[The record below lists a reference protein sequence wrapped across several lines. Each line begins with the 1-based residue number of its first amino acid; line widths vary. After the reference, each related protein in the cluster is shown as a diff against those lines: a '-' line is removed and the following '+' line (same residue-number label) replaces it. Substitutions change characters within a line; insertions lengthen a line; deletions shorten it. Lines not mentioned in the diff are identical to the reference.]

1 MDLDNKPTIWLVS
14 WNPKRTPDFDLDEV
28 FANNDV
34 IDWWKVPAMKSAK
47 VGDIVYLYASAP
59 QMAIRYKC
67 EIIDTDF
74 IIKDMPKN
82 EEALDENEKP
92 DETSCFLFKMIQGY
106 TYGYC
111 PLEKM
116 KEYGVKPTSLVGP
129 HRLKP
134 EEDEKIAEM
143 IDYLDH
149 VQTPDIDPNV
159 ILYGPPGTGK
169 TYNSVLYADAILD
182 LPVRSGGEELA
193 KALKMRRGMDYA
205 DMLADFNQHKAEA
218 GIFFVTF
225 HQSYGYEDFIEGIRP
240 VTEDGKISYVMQDGI
255 FKEACR
261 EARRLSDLPVVM
273 IIDEINRGNVSKI
286 FGELITLLEKSKRAG
301 AEEAMTAVLSGS
313 KEVFSVPKNLFII
326 GTMNTADRSIALMD
340 TALRRRFSFV
350 EMMPTPELLD
360 DVVVSSDSVQV
371 NVGELLRTIN
381 HRIEVLYDR
390 EHTIGHSYFMK
401 LRKEPTLE
409 NLAQIFKEKVIPL
422 LQEYFYEDYSRIQL
436 VLGDNAKSDPA
447 YQLIEGMPVKAKK
460 LFKGMVDIDL
470 PEMEYHVQEGAFLH
484 LESFAEIMNP

>member
-34 IDWWKVPAMKSAK
+34 TDWWKVPAMKSAK

-82 EEALDENEKP
+82 EETLDENEKP

-169 TYNSVLYADAILD
+169 HIILCC
-182 LPVRSGGEELA
+182 
-193 KALKMRRGMDYA
+193 MR
-205 DMLADFNQHKAEA
+205 ML
-218 GIFFVTF
+218 
-225 HQSYGYEDFIEGIRP
+225 S
-240 VTEDGKISYVMQDGI
+240 
-255 FKEACR
+255 
-261 EARRLSDLPVVM
+261 
-273 IIDEINRGNVSKI
+273 
-286 FGELITLLEKSKRAG
+286 
-301 AEEAMTAVLSGS
+301 
-313 KEVFSVPKNLFII
+313 
-326 GTMNTADRSIALMD
+326 
-340 TALRRRFSFV
+340 
-350 EMMPTPELLD
+350 
-360 DVVVSSDSVQV
+360 
-371 NVGELLRTIN
+371 
-381 HRIEVLYDR
+381 
-390 EHTIGHSYFMK
+390 
-401 LRKEPTLE
+401 
-409 NLAQIFKEKVIPL
+409 
-422 LQEYFYEDYSRIQL
+422 
-436 VLGDNAKSDPA
+436 
-447 YQLIEGMPVKAKK
+447 
-460 LFKGMVDIDL
+460 
-470 PEMEYHVQEGAFLH
+470 
-484 LESFAEIMNP
+484 